1 MRELPYPLRM
11 AESELSLAVQ
21 DPEIA
26 EVQNTET
33 GDLIPAHEA
42 IGSDYAKAMSLR
54 MALRQSIAEGSP
66 LYACPLCGVPV
77 YLVSRKEERRFFFR
91 HDLEDGR
98 CRARTRGEMSE
109 QEINARKYNGAKESQ
124 AHIRMK
130 EIIAESLRCD
140 PRFSEVKVEAVLK
153 AQDRSAWRRPDV
165 QAIYEGIPVAFEIQ
179 LSTTFLRVIAERRA
193 FYQREGGLL
202 VWIFKTFGADRARL
216 TQEDIFYSNNRNLF
230 LASEETL
237 KASREAGGLVLDCH
251 WTEPFIENGKIET
264 RWGGRLAGFGEM
276 AIDRERQRVFLYD
289 YDQEAEALLVQ
300 TEDGRLRAEFEVFWL
315 SRKTGDPYDEDA
327 WERLRSLFRK
337 RGISL
342 PSEPNR
348 GGGPG
353 HLLNALYSAREGQVV
368 GWRFRKL
375 IEVAH
380 LVAGGHPDLLR
391 AFRRALAGYGRAEQI
406 RREDREGKWRK
417 KAEEYK
423 PMLAANSPEYEP
435 DSRFD
440 TLVDFLFPE
449 LGGSGGRGP
458 G

>member
-1 MRELPYPLRM
+1 ML
-11 AESELSLAVQ
+11 ESETSLAVQ

-26 EVQNTET
+26 EVLNLET
-33 GDLIPAHEA
+33 GDLIAAHEA
-42 IGSDYAKAMSLR
+42 IGSDFGTTMNLR
-54 MALRQSIAEGSP
+54 MALSQSIAEGAP
-66 LYACPLCGVPV
+66 LYACPICGVPV
-77 YLVSRKEERRFFFR
+77 YLVSRKEERKFFFR
-91 HDLEDGR
+91 HCLEDGR
-98 CRARTRGEMSE
+98 CPAHTRGDMSE

-140 PRFSEVKVEAVLK
+140 PRFSEVKVETVLK
-153 AQDRSAWRRPDV
+153 GQDRAAWRRPDV
-165 QAIYEGIPVAFEIQ
+165 QAIYGGIPIAFEIQ

-193 FYQREGGLL
+193 FYQKEGGLL
-202 VWIFKTFGADRARL
+202 VWIFKTFDADKARL

-230 LASEETL
+230 LASEGTL
-237 KASREAGGLVLDCH
+237 KASKEAGSLILDCR
-251 WTEPFIENGKIET
+251 WAEPFIEDGKIET
-264 RWGGRLAGFGEM
+264 RWDGRLVDFGEM
-276 AIDRERQRVFLYD
+276 EVDRERQRIFLYD
-289 YDQEAEALLVQ
+289 YDQAAQALLPES
-300 TEDGRLRAEFEVFWL
+300 EDHRLRMEFEAFWL

-327 WERLRSLFRK
+327 WERLRDRFKK
-337 RGISL
+337 RGFFL

-353 HLLNALYSAREGQVV
+353 HLLNALYTAREGQPV

-380 LVAGGHPDLLR
+380 RIAGGHNDLLR
-391 AFRRALAGYGRAEQI
+391 AFRNALSVYGRAAQI

-423 PMLAANSPEYEP
+423 PLLAANSPEYEP

-440 TLVDFLFPE
+440 ALADFLFPE
-449 LGGSGGRGP
+449 LGGSGGRGS

>member
-1 MRELPYPLRM
+1 ML
-11 AESELSLAVQ
+11 ESDTSLAVQ

-26 EVQNTET
+26 EVQNMET
-33 GDLIPAHEA
+33 GDLIPAHIA
-42 IGSDYAKAMSLR
+42 IGSDFGKAMNLR

-66 LYACPLCGVPV
+66 IYACPICGVPV
-77 YLVSRKEERRFFFR
+77 YLVSRKEERKFFFR

-98 CRARTRGEMSE
+98 CPARTRGELSE

-140 PRFSEVKVEAVLK
+140 PRFSEVKIEAVLK
-153 AQDRSAWRRPDV
+153 GQDRAAWRRPDV
-165 QAIYEGIPVAFEIQ
+165 QALYEGIPVAFEIQ

-202 VWIFKTFGADRARL
+202 VWIFKTFDAERARL

-230 LASEETL
+230 LASEDTF
-237 KASREAGGLVLDCH
+237 KDSREAGGLVLDCR
-251 WTEPFIENGKIET
+251 WAEPFLEDGKVET
-264 RWGGRLAGFGEM
+264 RWGGRLADFGEM
-276 AIDRERQRVFLYD
+276 AIDRERQRLFLYD
-289 YDQEAEALLVQ
+289 YDREAEALLAQ
-300 TEDGRLRAEFEVFWL
+300 TEDGRLRAGFEAFWL
-315 SRKTGDPYDEDA
+315 SRTIVDPYDEDA

-337 RGISL
+337 RGVFL

-353 HLLNALYSAREGQVV
+353 HLLNALYSAREGRVV
-368 GWRFRKL
+368 GWRFHKL
-375 IEVAH
+375 IQVAH
-380 LVAGGHPDLLR
+380 LIAGGHPDLLR
-391 AFRRALAGYGRAEQI
+391 AFRHALAVYGRAEQI
-406 RREDREGKWRK
+406 RREDREGKWRR

-423 PMLAANSPEYEP
+423 PLLAASSPEYEP
-435 DSRFD
+435 DRRFD
-440 TLVDFLFPE
+440 ALANFLFPE
-449 LGGSGGRGP
+449 LVRTGGRGAWVS